1 MMKGDNMLA
10 VRLAFVV
17 TFGGLMLA
25 HNASA
30 VTWEIDPS
38 HSAVE
43 FSVRHM
49 MVSNV
54 RGQFTKFAGSIDVD
68 PAAPAGATVKATIE
82 AASVDTRSEKRDEH
96 LRSPDFFD
104 TAKFPQITFV
114 SKSIQAAGDKKWKL
128 TGALTLHGV
137 TKDVVL
143 DVEGP
148 SGEVKDPWGNMRT
161 GARATTTINRK
172 DFGISFAKT
181 IDGGGLMVGDEIAV
195 TLEIE
200 AMRK

>member
-1 MMKGDNMLA
+1 MRTVLNVLA
-10 VRLAFVV
+10 MVILGSAA
-17 TFGGLMLA
+17 TAG
-25 HNASA
+25 A

-54 RGQFTKFAGSIDVD
+54 RGQFNKFTGSVEVD
-68 PAAPAGATVKATIE
+68 PANLAGAKVQATIDV
-82 AASVDTRSEKRDEH
+82 ASIDTRNEKRDEH
-96 LRSPDFFD
+96 LKAPDFFD
-104 TAKFPQITFV
+104 AAKFPQITFV
-114 SKSIQAAGDKKWKL
+114 SKKIEAAGDKKWKV

-148 SGEVKDPWGNMRT
+148 AAEIKDPMGSTRT
-161 GARATTTINRK
+161 GASATTTINRK
-172 DFGISFAKT
+172 DFGISFSKT
-181 IDGGGLMVGDEIAV
+181 LEAGGVMVGDEIAV

-200 AMRK
+200 AIKK